1 MASIIQDRIY
11 THPWDTPGFIT
22 MAKHNFLQK
31 TAIFLLGTLCDQLW
45 GFRPNLIPTFVAQKG
60 WLGALLWF
68 ARNMPRYERIR
79 DRWGP
84 IRTHLLA
91 TEISLLNGCT
101 YCANGHAYALQ
112 LHYLRQTEWLFPLS
126 ESEILALQSLPE
138 AEQIDRLEAAL
149 AEAGLSSAIL
159 DLRRLVELY
168 EQPAL
173 AVTDKDRDMLQLIRM
188 FADLNDC
195 GRKYNLQIDQA
206 HDPINKRREW
216 RDRYAALR
224 RAEPAQPVVVPE
236 PAITVLNPSDLYL

>member
-1 MASIIQDRIY
+1 MGI
-11 THPWDTPGFIT
+11 PWLIT

-45 GFRPNLIPTFVAQKG
+45 GFKPNLISPFVEQKG
-60 WLGALLWF
+60 SLGALLWF
-68 ARNMPRYERIR
+68 ARNLPRYERIL

-91 TEISLLNGCT
+91 TEISLLNGCA

-126 ESEILALQSLPE
+126 ESDILALQGRPE
-138 AEQIDRLEAAL
+138 AEQLERLEAAL
-149 AEAGLSSAIL
+149 AEAGLSSAVL
-159 DLRRLVELY
+159 DLRRMAELRKQ
-168 EQPAL
+168 ESL
-173 AVTDKDRDMLQLIRM
+173 AVTDKDRDLLQLIRM
-188 FADLNDC
+188 FSDLNAC
-195 GRKYNLQIDQA
+195 GRSSNPKIDQA
-206 HDPINKRREW
+206 HDPINKNRDW

-224 RAEPAQPVVVPE
+224 RTQPPEPIAVPE